1 MQLFNKVWYNILE
14 ITSMIYQKEKGDTV
28 KRAIWIVLDSVGMGA
43 MPDSEQYGDKNV
55 NTIVHTYNAS
65 NGLDL
70 KNMIQYGLG
79 NIEGME
85 TLPKA
90 EMPKGSFARL
100 GELSKGKDTTT
111 GHWEMVG
118 VYTKEPF
125 PTYPNGFPKE
135 VMDAFEEAIGT
146 KTLGNCT
153 ASGTAIIEELGE
165 EHVRTGYPIIYTSS
179 DSVFQIAAHEEV
191 IPLERLYEMCEIARK
206 ILSGKH
212 EVARVIARPFIGEVG
227 SFTRTP
233 NRHDYAISP
242 PAPNLLTYCE
252 EAKVPVIAVGKIED
266 IFNKQGVSVAIHTK
280 DNSDGIKTTL
290 ECMEKYKEGL
300 IFTNLVDFDMKWGHR
315 RNAEAYGKGL
325 EAFDAALP
333 QIVEAMEEEDLLI
346 ITADHGCD
354 PTAPGTDHTREY
366 VPLLVIGNLVKEG
379 TNLGTRNSF
388 ADIGQTLC
396 TYFGLPSL
404 EIGESF
410 LENIMK

>member
-1 MQLFNKVWYNILE
+1 MQLYSKVWYNKIEFTLVIQHE
-14 ITSMIYQKEKGDTV
+14 EEGEEM

-43 MPDSEQYGDKNV
+43 MPDSEQYGDRNV
-55 NTIVHTYNAS
+55 NTIGHTYEQA

-70 KNMIQYGLG
+70 KNMISYGLG
-79 NIEGME
+79 NIEGMQV
-85 TLPKA
+85 LPKTA
-90 EMPKGSFARL
+90 QPKGSFSRL

-118 VYTKEPF
+118 VYTEVPF

-135 VMDAFEEAIGT
+135 VMEAFEEAIGT

-165 EHVRTGYPIIYTSS
+165 EHIKTGYPIIYTSA
-179 DSVFQIAAHEEV
+179 DSVFQIAAHQEV
-191 IPLERLYEMCEIARK
+191 IPLEKLYEMCEIARK
-206 ILSGKH
+206 ILTGKH
-212 EVARVIARPFIGEVG
+212 EVARVIARPFEGENG
-227 SFTRTP
+227 KFSRTP
-233 NRHDYAISP
+233 NRRDYAISP
-242 PAPNLLTYCE
+242 PKPNLLTYCE
-252 EAKVPVIAVGKIED
+252 GAKVPVIAVGKIED

-280 DNSDGIKTTL
+280 DNADGIQTTL
-290 ECMEKYKEGL
+290 ECMEKYPEGL

-333 QIVEAMEEEDLLI
+333 QIVAAMKEDDLLI

-366 VPLLVIGNLVKEG
+366 VPLLVIGHNVKEG
-379 TNLGTRNSF
+379 VDLGTRKSF

-396 TYFGLPSL
+396 EYFDLPSL
-404 EIGESF
+404 KIGESF
-410 LENIMK
+410 LKNILK